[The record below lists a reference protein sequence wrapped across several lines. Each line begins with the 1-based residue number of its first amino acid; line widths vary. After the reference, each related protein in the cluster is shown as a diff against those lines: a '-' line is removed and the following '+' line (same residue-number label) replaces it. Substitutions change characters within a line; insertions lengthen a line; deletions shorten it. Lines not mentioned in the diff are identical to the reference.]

1 MLTRGFMLRP
11 LVRVRGLSSSV
22 PRMVVD
28 VLHPG
33 GPGVSDAIR
42 LLPTD
47 TKQSVEHRIKN
58 LRSKTGVEMAVV
70 IVNDTQSHAKQAG
83 YSRFTRSIFDT
94 WGIGRA
100 EVNDVVRDR
109 CWRGASDSDGRMVS
123 GHGTHGV
130 IGRGSGLGGD
140 SGILHSPAFP
150 CSTLERSN

>member
-1 MLTRGFMLRP
+1 MSSILVDLASRMLSDCCRLTR
-11 LVRVRGLSSSV
+11 
-22 PRMVVD
+22 
-28 VLHPG
+28 
-33 GPGVSDAIR
+33 
-42 LLPTD
+42 
-47 TKQSVEHRIKN
+47 TKCRSVENRIKN

-140 SGILHSPAFP
+140 SGILHSPISRIPMFDSRA
-150 CSTLERSN
+150 E

>member
-47 TKQSVEHRIKN
+47 TKQSVENRIKN

-100 EVNDVVRDR
+100 EVNDGVLLAVFVYKVDASR
-109 CWRGASDSDGRMVS
+109 C
-123 GHGTHGV
+123 
-130 IGRGSGLGGD
+130 GRGPVQRRLQLMD
-140 SGILHSPAFP
+140 RPDDVA
-150 CSTLERSN
+150 